1 MTYQTIQACVAEH
14 PTKTVLANADGT
26 FSPIDP
32 PAVAIAIPDVTS
44 WQLTQAL
51 IATNAIAAVEAFVAA
66 TDDPLIKYGW
76 LKAGTYSRNNAVV
89 MAAQIGMGWTDA
101 QVDALFLLADSY
113 QQ

>member
-1 MTYQTIQACVAEH
+1 MNYSTIQACLAAN
-14 PTKTVLANADGT
+14 PNKTVLVNDDGT
-26 FSPIDP
+26 YSPIAQP
-32 PAVAIAIPDVTS
+32 VVAISIPDVTS

-89 MAAQIGMGWTDA
+89 LAAQIGMGWTDA